1 MGQPPK
7 KREPLMDQAYFDR
20 MVQFETETIAS
31 SEARLAQPS
40 KGTPASRANYAYSI
54 FRKRF
59 QSLILRYSRG
69 EEIAE
74 IANDFPAAIDSWRR
88 YLTMEGHREPG
99 PLGQDISDYVRAM
112 WLVSLAIIFAV
123 KDDVFERLLACIGAP
138 GQDALLE
145 RLIATRVRNR
155 PAAAGLVFPKPYE
168 ALFQAIDAS
177 PAEQPQLFQKFLK
190 AWYPAM
196 GSMEAYWHDS
206 HKGPD
211 GGGFF
216 GYWCIEAAGVVVAF
230 NIDDSAFRSAPYY
243 PGDLAASGRMKR
255 AAG

>member
-1 MGQPPK
+1 
-7 KREPLMDQAYFDR
+7 MDQAYFDR
-20 MVQFETETIAS
+20 MVQFDTETIAS

-74 IANDFPAAIDSWRR
+74 IGGDFPAAIDSWCR
-88 YLTMEGHREPG
+88 YLSMEGHKDPV
-99 PLGQDISDYVRAM
+99 PLGHDISDYVRAL

-123 KDDVFERLLACIGAP
+123 KDNVFERLLSCIGAP

-155 PAAAGLVFPKPYE
+155 PLAAGLVFAKPYE
-168 ALFQAIDAS
+168 PLFQAIDAS
-177 PAEQPQLFQKFLK
+177 PAVRPQLFNKFLK

-196 GSMEAYWHDS
+196 GSMDAYWHDS
-206 HKGPD
+206 HNGPD

-230 NIDDSAFRSAPYY
+230 KVDDGEFRNAPYY
-243 PGDLAASGRMKR
+243 PKDLAGSARITR
-255 AAG
+255 ATQG